1 MINESSGE
9 NISFDKTVEKKK
21 IDLLE
26 TRNKL
31 MDQIKTGRT
40 IRSFDSK

>member
-1 MINESSGE
+1 MKKKYKRNEVQLNMINESSGE

-31 MDQIKTGRT
+31 ID
-40 IRSFDSK
+40 

>member
-31 MDQIKTGRT
+31 MD
-40 IRSFDSK
+40 